1 MTMQGNAPFT
11 IDYTKDGNPLQ
22 LTTNNYTLTPFF
34 ENGNY
39 VFQQITDATGCVK
52 NINESFGFNFNPV
65 SALLSTPTYD
75 CDSNKT
81 LIHIDLQGNA
91 PWTIQF
97 TQNGSP
103 MQLVTYNNSFDDY
116 VNNGMYQFIHVSD
129 STNCISSLNQS
140 FSFNY
145 NMIDVQL
152 SAPADNCDSNKTL
165 IQFDIQGNPPF
176 IVHYTKDGQ
185 PQQLITSNAT
195 SAQYFANGN
204 YVFEY
209 VIDSTG
215 CIKNINLPFTFSF
228 DAVNYAFTT
237 PQYNCDSNKTYIH
250 IDLQGDSPWT
260 IQYLENGTPA
270 QLITNTNSVDL
281 YLNNGIYQ
289 FIQVSDISCTKL
301 MTENFVFNYN
311 SIDATIA
318 TPIYHCDSNKTAIA
332 FTLQGNAPFTID
344 YTKDGLPLQFN
355 TSNNNFTAFVD
366 NGNYVFQQLTDA
378 TGCVKNINQ
387 TYLFNYQAIAHTLS
401 TPIYN
406 CDSNKTLI
414 HIDLQGNAPF
424 TINYTENGLA
434 QQFITN
440 ANSND
445 FYFNNGLYQF
455 IQVTDATNCTSTIN
469 QNFVFNYNN
478 INATLATP
486 MYHCDSNKTAI
497 AFTLQG
503 NAPFTIDYTKDG
515 LPLQFNTSNNNFTA
529 FVDNGNYVIQQ
540 LTDATGCVK
549 IINQTYLFNY
559 QAISHTLSTPAYNCD
574 SNKTLIHIDLQG
586 NAPFTINYTENGL
599 SQQLITNANSND
611 FYFNNG
617 LYQFIQV
624 SDATNCTSNI
634 NQNFVFNY
642 NSINATLATPMY
654 HCDSNKTAI
663 AFTLQGNAP
672 FTIDYT
678 KDGLPLQFNTSNNN
692 FTAFVDNGN
701 YVFQQLTDA
710 TGCVKNINQTYLFNY
725 QAISHTLSTPLYNC
739 DSNKTLI
746 HIDLQG
752 NAPFTI
758 HYTVNGLAQQFITNA
773 NSNDF
778 YFNNGLYQFIQVT
791 DATNCTSN
799 INQNFVFNY
808 NSINATLATPMY
820 HCDSNKTAIAFTLQ
834 GNAPFTI
841 DYTKDGLPLQFN
853 TSNNNFTAFVDNGNY
868 VIQQLTDATGCVK
881 NINQTYLFNYQAI
894 SHTLSTPVYNCDSNK
909 TLIHIDLQGNAPFT
923 IHYTENGM
931 TQQLITNAN
940 SNDLYFNNG
949 LYQFIQ
955 VSDATYCTSNINQ
968 NFVFNYNSINATL
981 ATPMYHC
988 DSNKTA
994 IAFTLQ
1000 GNAPFT
1006 IDYTK
1011 DGLPLQFNTSNN
1023 NFTAFVNNGNYVFQQ
1038 LTDATGCVKN
1048 INQTYLFN
1056 YQAIAHTLSTPVYNC
1071 DSNKTLI
1078 HIDLQGNA
1086 PFTINYTE
1094 NGLAQQFI
1102 TNANSNDLY
1111 FINGLY
1117 QFIQVTD
1124 ATNCV
1129 SNINQNFVFN
1139 FNSINATLATPIY
1152 HCDSN
1157 KTAIAFTL
1165 QGNAPFTIDYTKDGL
1180 PLQFNT
1186 SNNNFTA
1193 FVDNGNYVFQQ
1204 LTDATGCV
1212 KNINQTYLFNYQAIA
1227 HTLSTPVYNC
1237 DSNKTLIHI
1246 DLQGNAPFTINYTVN
1261 GLPQQLNTNANS
1273 NNFYFNNGLYQ
1284 FIQVSDATNCTSNI
1298 NQTYLFNYQAINAT
1312 INQQKYHCDSNKY
1325 EINMAL
1331 QGNGPWTIFYNNGV
1345 QYFSTTTFQATLKL
1359 YLNNGNWT
1367 ITKVRDI
1374 TNCEYVLNQNILV
1387 NYQALNVITT
1397 TPNYDC
1403 DSNKVKVNFTLT
1415 GNAPWTI
1422 HYTAQNIPPVNYT
1435 LQTYN
1440 PNYKHY
1446 FTNGNYLI
1454 THVSDSTLCTKN
1466 INQTVINNYTPLT
1479 FTHNPNVYNCDSN
1492 KMLIQYAFTGD
1503 APYKLSYKNNATGII
1518 TQLNS
1523 ALPYAHFYLGNGIFT
1538 ILNVQDAKCT
1548 KIINDTIKI
1557 NYQSL
1562 ISNVSGGVVSCDSN
1576 KVFVQFS
1583 TPQGNPPF
1591 TYHYTFNNQAFS
1603 FTTSNNNS
1611 TLYLNNGTYLFD
1623 HVTDSMGCVYT
1634 YNKTVQAAYHP
1645 FSLNGF
1651 SKQYLCDKDSTAITF
1666 DVTNQSYVSIVY
1678 TFNGGSI
1685 DSFIIAPNG
1694 NKTFT
1699 VTNGNYSLL
1708 YIRDTAGCIHNINQD
1723 IQINYAPVTVNY
1735 DATRHCD
1742 TRSYEMHFNLTGTA
1756 PWQLSY
1762 VYNNKP
1768 YTEILHNTPFVWV
1781 IEAGTYYLESIKDSN
1796 NCVLE
1801 INKTE
1806 TLPYFLS
1813 DFPTL
1818 YYKDNHLYTIQTAY
1832 QYLWYKDEVLI
1843 DDVSKQQIPVFGNG
1857 VYQVLIIDSL
1867 GCNNWSNKITLDYPS
1882 NINVFPNPVSSVT
1895 NIVVNDIYG
1904 DFWTYAIVDLKGFVI
1919 ESGEVNTPSKTIDMK
1934 NYSQGVYSLMIH
1946 YENQSPKQKSVIRL
1960 LKQ

>member
-1 MTMQGNAPFT
+1 MNKFYKWGFVFYFVLFFKTNSHAQLSPADSTLFSTIFTSQIYIPYWNYPYPWYVYDSIQTKQQLENRFITTFPFTPADFNNNTYENIQNATLSYSTQINSSFNTFPWIYNQTDPVMQLPFTLNGKMDTAYTAYTPSVANGDCNTAFLLIHGNDINTTTQLLQGIGYACYYCNVKNTCLQYGDVYTYSKPNEDWRAIYWKRKKLNDYAYNYCEAIGHNYGTNYLIETMALVKHLKKSYSKIILLGISEGGYTALLNLLNTEPDAAVVSGGYSIDFDTYLPSQFLLSNRFGNAPDSYRRDTVKDRISKSKTNILFTWGESDNVDLMDPEHDFHFTQNFLNNTTNCSYFYNFNYHTFPPCGVLDTFIQRIKAKPKAFIVPITGVCKSDSQQIKIGLCGQAPFQFDIYKNDTLLTSINTNNDTVIYTLMDEGIYQIKNMDDASIHAGYSSNVYSFTKDASVGFSISNKQFICDSNFTSISLQLAGTAPWTVSSTIDNIAVEDTFYTSTPTKQYNNTELIYLQVTDSNHCSININQAISIDDSLIDVVLSAPQYDCDSNKTAIQFNLSGRKPWLIQYKKNGIPLSFMLHETMANQYFDNGFYEFLSITDSNQCQKNINQLFNINHDSLHFVMNTPAYHCDSNKTAIQMTMQGNAPYTIDYTKDGNPFQLTTNNYTLTPFFENGNYVFQQITDATGCVKNINESFSFNFNPVSALLSTPTYDCDSNKTLIHVDLQGNAPWIIQYSVNGIPQQLSTNTVSNDYYFANGLYQFIHVTDATCTHSINQNFFFNKDSIGIQLSTPSYHCDSNKTAILMTMQGNAPFT
-11 IDYTKDGNPLQ
+11 IDYTKDGNPFQ

-129 STNCISSLNQS
+129 STNCFSSLNQS

-260 IQYLENGTPA
+260 IQYLENGSPS
-270 QLITNTNSVDL
+270 QLIANTNSVDL

-301 MTENFVFNYN
+301 MTENFVFNYY
-311 SIDATIA
+311 SIDATI
-318 TPIYHCDSNKTAIA
+318 
-332 FTLQGNAPFTID
+332 
-344 YTKDGLPLQFN
+344 
-355 TSNNNFTAFVD
+355 
-366 NGNYVFQQLTDA
+366 
-378 TGCVKNINQ
+378 
-387 TYLFNYQAIAHTLS
+387 
-401 TPIYN
+401 
-406 CDSNKTLI
+406 
-414 HIDLQGNAPF
+414 
-424 TINYTENGLA
+424 
-434 QQFITN
+434 
-440 ANSND
+440 
-445 FYFNNGLYQF
+445 
-455 IQVTDATNCTSTIN
+455 
-469 QNFVFNYNN
+469 
-478 INATLATP
+478 
-486 MYHCDSNKTAI
+486 
-497 AFTLQG
+497 
-503 NAPFTIDYTKDG
+503 
-515 LPLQFNTSNNNFTA
+515 
-529 FVDNGNYVIQQ
+529 
-540 LTDATGCVK
+540 
-549 IINQTYLFNY
+549 
-559 QAISHTLSTPAYNCD
+559 
-574 SNKTLIHIDLQG
+574 
-586 NAPFTINYTENGL
+586 
-599 SQQLITNANSND
+599 
-611 FYFNNG
+611 
-617 LYQFIQV
+617 
-624 SDATNCTSNI
+624 
-634 NQNFVFNY
+634 
-642 NSINATLATPMY
+642 
-654 HCDSNKTAI
+654 
-663 AFTLQGNAP
+663 
-672 FTIDYT
+672 
-678 KDGLPLQFNTSNNN
+678 
-692 FTAFVDNGN
+692 
-701 YVFQQLTDA
+701 
-710 TGCVKNINQTYLFNY
+710 
-725 QAISHTLSTPLYNC
+725 
-739 DSNKTLI
+739 
-746 HIDLQG
+746 
-752 NAPFTI
+752 
-758 HYTVNGLAQQFITNA
+758 
-773 NSNDF
+773 
-778 YFNNGLYQFIQVT
+778 
-791 DATNCTSN
+791 
-799 INQNFVFNY
+799 
-808 NSINATLATPMY
+808 
-820 HCDSNKTAIAFTLQ
+820 
-834 GNAPFTI
+834 
-841 DYTKDGLPLQFN
+841 
-853 TSNNNFTAFVDNGNY
+853 
-868 VIQQLTDATGCVK
+868 
-881 NINQTYLFNYQAI
+881 
-894 SHTLSTPVYNCDSNK
+894 
-909 TLIHIDLQGNAPFT
+909 
-923 IHYTENGM
+923 
-931 TQQLITNAN
+931 
-940 SNDLYFNNG
+940 
-949 LYQFIQ
+949 
-955 VSDATYCTSNINQ
+955 
-968 NFVFNYNSINATL
+968 
-981 ATPMYHC
+981 
-988 DSNKTA
+988 
-994 IAFTLQ
+994 
-1000 GNAPFT
+1000 
-1006 IDYTK
+1006 
-1011 DGLPLQFNTSNN
+1011 
-1023 NFTAFVNNGNYVFQQ
+1023 
-1038 LTDATGCVKN
+1038 
-1048 INQTYLFN
+1048 
-1056 YQAIAHTLSTPVYNC
+1056 
-1071 DSNKTLI
+1071 
-1078 HIDLQGNA
+1078 
-1086 PFTINYTE
+1086 
-1094 NGLAQQFI
+1094 
-1102 TNANSNDLY
+1102 
-1111 FINGLY
+1111 
-1117 QFIQVTD
+1117 
-1124 ATNCV
+1124 
-1129 SNINQNFVFN
+1129 
-1139 FNSINATLATPIY
+1139 ATPIY

-1345 QYFSTTTFQATLKL
+1345 QYFSTTTFQAALKL

-1422 HYTAQNIPPVNYT
+1422 HYTTQNIPPVNYT

-1548 KIINDTIKI
+1548 KTINDTIKI

-1562 ISNVSGGVVSCDSN
+1562 ISNVSDGVVSCDSN

-1678 TFNGGSI
+1678 TFNGGSV
-1685 DSFIIAPNG
+1685 DSFMITPNG

-1843 DDVSKQQIPVFGNG
+1843 DDVSKQQIPVYGNG